1 MYQYKGTSIFE
12 NLSTFGLMTRNN
24 DKFLKEFGKNLKKL
38 RLEKGLT
45 TRKFA
50 DEADIA
56 HSAVGRLESGLSNPT
71 ITTLIRIAD
80 ALGVDINK
88 LALRK

>member
-1 MYQYKGTSIFE
+1 
-12 NLSTFGLMTRNN
+12 MTRNN

-80 ALGVDINK
+80 ALGVDLNK

>member
-1 MYQYKGTSIFE
+1 MV
-12 NLSTFGLMTRNN
+12 RNN
-24 DKFLKEFGKNLKKL
+24 EKYLKEFGRNLKKL
-38 RLEKGLT
+38 RLEKGLS

-56 HSAVGRLESGLSNPT
+56 HSAVQRLEAGLSNPT

-80 ALGVDINK
+80 ALGVDLNK

>member
-1 MYQYKGTSIFE
+1 MV
-12 NLSTFGLMTRNN
+12 RNN
-24 DKFLKEFGKNLKKL
+24 EKYLKDFGKNLKKL
-38 RLEKGLT
+38 RIEKGFS

-56 HSAVGRLESGLSNPT
+56 HSAVGRLESGRSNPT

-80 ALGVDINK
+80 ALGVDLNK